1 MDLAS
6 ALEAEAQAQA
16 VCMQNPNF
24 KEAYEAFRAKREPKF
39 Q

>member
-16 VCMQNPNF
+16 ECMRSPNF
-24 KEAYEAFRAKREPKF
+24 REAYDAFKTKREPKF
-39 Q
+39 V